1 MRRGLVRVLA
11 YWRAERRTIGQ
22 GFVALLISAF
32 GSLIA
37 GIALGAITDTL
48 RALPG
53 LMVMLPAAIGM
64 RGNIF
69 GALGSRLGTAIH
81 SGLFEPLRGREGV
94 LYQNVYAVTVLT
106 FFISLVLGI
115 LAKTLS
121 EAFGLRSISIL
132 DFVVISIIGGVLSSV
147 VVGAFTVA
155 LARMAFRRGW
165 DLDSVAAPLVTA
177 AGDMVTIPTLFLATY
192 IIGIRWVT
200 PAVAGVLFGVT
211 IALTLRSLRTTLPLA
226 RRILRESIPILCLAA
241 GVDILA
247 GLLVEARLERF
258 LVFPVL
264 LVLIPP
270 FLENAGALGGVL
282 ASRLASKLHLGVLA
296 ARGRPEAVAVL
307 DASIV
312 FLFAIV
318 MFALTGVAADGAAAL
333 LGLASPG
340 ALKVIGISL
349 LAGMMATILAI
360 VVAYYAAVATYRL
373 GMDPDNHGIPMITSS
388 MDFIG
393 VITLVI
399 ALIVFGLG
407 S

>member
-1 MRRGLVRVLA
+1 MRRGLARVLA
-11 YWRAERRTIGQ
+11 YWRAERRTIAQ
-22 GFVALLISAF
+22 GFVALLIAGL
-32 GSLIA
+32 GSLAA

-48 RALPG
+48 TALPG

-69 GALGSRLGTAIH
+69 GAMGSRLGTAIH
-81 SGLFEPLRGREGV
+81 SGLFEPVRGREGV

-106 FFISLVLGI
+106 FLISLVLGI

-121 EAFGLRSISIL
+121 EAFGLRSISVL

-165 DLDSVAAPLVTA
+165 DLDSVAAPLITA

-192 IIGIRWVT
+192 LIGIRWVT

-211 IALTLRSLRTTLPLA
+211 VALTLRSLRTTLPLA

-241 GVDILA
+241 AVDIFA
-247 GLLVEARLERF
+247 GLVVEARLERF
-258 LVFPVL
+258 LVFPAL

-270 FLENAGALGGVL
+270 FLERGGALGGIL

-312 FLFAIV
+312 FMFAIV
-318 MFALTGVAADGAAAL
+318 MFTLTGLAAHGAAAL
-333 LGLASPG
+333 LGLGSPG
-340 ALKVIGISL
+340 ALTVIGISL
-349 LAGMMATILAI
+349 LAGLIATVLA
-360 VVAYYAAVATYRL
+360 VVVSYYVAVATYRL
-373 GMDPDNHGIPMITSS
+373 GMDPDNHGIPTITSA

-393 VITLVI
+393 VIALMI
-399 ALIVFGLG
+399 ALAAFGLG